1 MTIALSIIILS
12 TVIAL
17 GKVLGRCK
25 LFGISLGVTWILFV
39 GIIFSH
45 FGLTLEAEL
54 LHFLKELGLI
64 LFVYSI
70 GMQVGPSFFSS
81 FRAGGIKLNL
91 LSTILV
97 LLGVG
102 TTAVLIKLTGTDGP
116 TMIGVM
122 SGAVTNTP
130 GLGAAQQAFV
140 DANGGDPSGIALGY
154 AVSYPL
160 GVVGAILA
168 FILVKKTLYRKSSGS
183 VASSAKTTDNAD
195 YEVRKIEQD
204 AQSRGLKYVHKK
216 IIISKRKINGKHLGS
231 LEFEKFIGA
240 SIIRI
245 RRAGIEIS
253 AKPQTVLQL
262 GDVVTVVGAEES
274 IKAMEK
280 ILGNSVKKLDEPNLI
295 AIFAGIA
302 AGCALGSIPI
312 HIPGIPQPIK
322 LGLAGGP
329 LIVSIL
335 ISYFGPRLKL
345 VTYST
350 TSANLMIREIGISIF
365 LACVGLQA
373 GTGFVDT
380 IVNKGGLIWIAYGA
394 VITLLPLLLSSLI
407 GKYLFKL
414 NYNTLIGLL
423 AGASTNPPALA
434 FASEQAAGSDEAA
447 VAYATVYP
455 LTMFLRVLCAQ
466 LMMLLM
472 L

>member
-102 TTAVLIKLTGTDGP
+102 TTAALIKLTGIDGP
-116 TMIGVM
+116 TMVGVM

-168 FILVKKTLYRKSSGS
+168 FILVKKTLYRKGSGS
-183 VASSAKTTDNAD
+183 VALPAKTTDNAD

-423 AGASTNPPALA
+423 SGACTNPPALA
-434 FASEQAAGSDEAA
+434 FASEQDASSDEAA